1 MQNMHL
7 RENMQIYANLGI
19 MHIFQALIIII
30 IIIIVIIIIISIPL
44 KTKIIQNYFQE
55 FVKSRKRGL

>member
-19 MHIFQALIIII
+19 MHIFRALIIII
-30 IIIIVIIIIISIPL
+30 IIVLNVDLFNEKYMNIFIP
-44 KTKIIQNYFQE
+44 IN
-55 FVKSRKRGL
+55 